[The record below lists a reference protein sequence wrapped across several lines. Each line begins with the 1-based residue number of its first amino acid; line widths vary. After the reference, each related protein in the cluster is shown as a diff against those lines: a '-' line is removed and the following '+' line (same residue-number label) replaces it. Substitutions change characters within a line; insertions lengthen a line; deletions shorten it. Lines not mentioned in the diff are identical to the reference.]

1 MFGDNL
7 VALPTLL
14 WIGDHPFWTLLTL
27 FLLFTHFLR
36 SPGRRREL
44 VSELGFVMI
53 SLVVILLIQLEGGWF
68 RLPLPRHWLV
78 EISSLL
84 AGLVLVKIWGI
95 LLFQF
100 LLPLCQIRIPRII
113 ADIVITVGYI
123 GWCLFRLYAS
133 GMALGEI
140 VTTSAVI
147 TAVIAF
153 SMQDTLGN
161 LLAGVSIQLDNSI
174 AIGDWLQVETTQGRV
189 VEINWRATTIE
200 TRNWETVVIPNSHLL
215 KQRFTVLGRR
225 RDAPCSGAAGSGSTS
240 LWTPCPPRSSPW
252 WNTHCGRPASAT
264 SPPARNRTAC

>member
-14 WIGDHPFWTLLTL
+14 WIGEHPFWTLLTL

-53 SLVVILLIQLEGGWF
+53 SLVVILLIQFEGGWF
-68 RLPLPRHWLV
+68 RLPLPHWLV

-153 SMQDTLGN
+153 SMQDT
-161 LLAGVSIQLDNSI
+161 
-174 AIGDWLQVETTQGRV
+174 
-189 VEINWRATTIE
+189 
-200 TRNWETVVIPNSHLL
+200 
-215 KQRFTVLGRR
+215 
-225 RDAPCSGAAGSGSTS
+225 
-240 LWTPCPPRSSPW
+240 
-252 WNTHCGRPASAT
+252 
-264 SPPARNRTAC
+264 